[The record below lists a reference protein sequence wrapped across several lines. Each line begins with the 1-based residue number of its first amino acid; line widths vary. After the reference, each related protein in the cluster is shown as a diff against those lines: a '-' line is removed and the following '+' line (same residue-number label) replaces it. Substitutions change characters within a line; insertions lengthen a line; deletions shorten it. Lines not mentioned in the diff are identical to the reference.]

1 MRAMI
6 FSKLDAALY
15 PFISLASQIVEE
27 LESSLGINVIL
38 ASDSE
43 VLRRGVE
50 RIKEAVYARVTS
62 TYEKDLD
69 VEILS
74 HPVAL
79 LLVKSMN
86 NTRLL
91 NVYAEAE
98 KNRVLMNLLRE
109 SNEKLIELAIDGFGW
124 HVLKEE
130 NMLLIRF
137 DDYLRASINIVDS
150 YWKLVNRELVNG
162 YVGLSKRDFS
172 RLMAEAY
179 RMRLLEKAQQ
189 GEDIKIPEHIKL
201 LAEELNKEVREALPK
216 GDATVALINEYNP
229 SAFPPCI
236 LRMLDDANQGKNI
249 PHMARFTLATF
260 LLSIGKRP
268 EELLEIFRKMPD
280 FDENKTLYHLRHI
293 AGEIGSRKKYL
304 PPSCATLRTFNLCS
318 SDSGVCFR
326 VRHPLMYY
334 NIKLKT
340 LKSGGHEGEAR

>member
-1 MRAMI
+1 MRTMI

-27 LESSLGINVIL
+27 LESSLGVNVIL

-43 VLRRGVE
+43 VLRRSVE
-50 RIKEAVYARVTS
+50 RIREAVYARVTS

-79 LLVKSMN
+79 LLVKSAN

-98 KNRVLMNLLRE
+98 KNRVLMKLLHE
-109 SNEKLIELAIDGFGW
+109 SYEKLIELAIDGFSW
-124 HVLKEE
+124 RVRKEE
-130 NMLLIRF
+130 NRLLLRF

-150 YWKLVNRELVNG
+150 YWKLVNREVANG
-162 YVGLSKRDFS
+162 YVELSKRDFS

-179 RMRLLEKAQQ
+179 RMRILDKTQRE
-189 GEDIKIPEHIKL
+189 EDIKVPEHIKL
-201 LAEELNKEVREALPK
+201 LAEELNKEFQEVLPK
-216 GDATVALINEYNP
+216 GDVKVAFIGEYNP

-280 FDENKTLYHLRHI
+280 FDEDRTLYHLRHI

-318 SDSGVCFR
+318 SDGGICFR
-326 VRHPLMYY
+326 VKHPLVYY
-334 NIKLKT
+334 NIKLKK
-340 LKSGGHEGEAR
+340 LKSEGHEGEAR